1 MEDQTGPF
9 APQYRAYE
17 PGNRQNK
24 PKQDNK
30 LAHRSR
36 GRGEEAGDESRLP
49 GKRIEMLGEVDQRAL
64 G

>member
-1 MEDQTGPF
+1 MEDQTGAIR
-9 APQYRAYE
+9 APRPAYE
-17 PGNRQNK
+17 RGNRQSK

-49 GKRIEMLGEVDQRAL
+49 SKRIEMLGAVDQRAP